1 MRTSIIT
8 LALLGLISSCHKS
21 DRDFDQSVKA
31 SEDANLANI
40 FVKDVFFHMDEAFRI
55 ELGQLGSEEMGL
67 ISCATRSSTLN
78 SNPVTL
84 NLNFGDSCAGS
95 DGRYRG
101 GQLYFELSNGA
112 FKDSGS
118 IITANF
124 IDFSYMNLAVSGEIS
139 FVWGGT
145 GNDGKQAIKV
155 SSTSLKFVQ
164 ESPAWNSD
172 LAFTFN
178 MTELD
183 GENTPNIT
191 DDSYTVSESFDSRSR
206 SGNSFTVDTQ
216 VNLVWDA
223 TCPYI
228 STGQVWVR
236 PDNLTP
242 RDVTFGTGECDSIV
256 DLFFNGT
263 EHIIVSP

>member
-1 MRTSIIT
+1 MRKSIIT
-8 LALLGLISSCHKS
+8 LIFLGLISSCHKS

-67 ISCATRSSTLN
+67 IACASRSSTLN

-84 NLNFGDSCAGS
+84 NLDFGDSCAGS
-95 DGRYRG
+95 DNRYRG

-118 IITANF
+118 MITANF
-124 IDFSYMNLAVSGEIS
+124 IDFSYLNMAVSGQVD
-139 FVWGGT
+139 FVWGG
-145 GNDGKQAIKV
+145 NDNNGKQSITV
-155 SSTSLKFVQ
+155 SSSRLKFVQ
-164 ESPAWNSD
+164 ETPAWNSD
-172 LAFTFN
+172 LAFTFI

-183 GENTPNIT
+183 GENTPSIN
-191 DDSYTVSESFDSRSR
+191 DDSYSVTESFDSRSR
-206 SGNSFTVDTQ
+206 SGNAFTVDTQ
-216 VNLVWDA
+216 VAMIWA
-223 TCPYI
+223 ASCPYI
-228 STGQVWVR
+228 TTGQVWVR
-236 PDNLTP
+236 PENLTP
-242 RDVTFGTGECDSIV
+242 RDVIFGTGECDSIV